1 MKNTHTLLAE
11 NIQKYR
17 KKCNMTQE
25 MLADKLGV
33 STQAVSKW
41 ENGKSAP
48 DIYLLPQLADCFGCS
63 MDDLFSREVNRGSEQ
78 ADFPKVTTLEEAIR
92 IYEAV
97 LEDPMNNYEKLF
109 SIDLEMSEKL
119 AKHLIKQKMG
129 VDDLFLPQMRTED
142 IDNMVRECMKKGER
156 IDRFLPFMSRD
167 LLLELIYRK
176 N

>member
-1 MKNTHTLLAE
+1 MKNTNTLLAE

-17 KKCNMTQE
+17 KNCNMTQE
-25 MLADKLGV
+25 MIADELGV

-63 MDDLFSREVNRGSEQ
+63 IDDLFSRKVNRGFKQ
-78 ADFPKVTTLEEAIR
+78 ADFPKVSTLEEAIQ

-109 SIDLEMSEKL
+109 SIDMEMSEKL
-119 AKHLIKQKMG
+119 AKHLIQQEMG
-129 VDDLFLPQMRTED
+129 GIDLLLPQMSTAD
-142 IDNMVRECMKKGER
+142 IDNMVRECMEKGER
-156 IDRFLPFMSRD
+156 IDRFLPFMSHE
-167 LLLELIYRK
+167 LLLELIYREK
-176 N
+176 